1 MKLRLLLARPEVKR
15 LVSCLVG
22 VALIELMTGP
32 SGSSTS
38 PTAGISGSYAERF
51 SFFGLFQTVRCVT
64 FLFVALV
71 IFGLWT
77 LWLTWGRRWR
87 GALTS
92 ASVAG
97 AASPVDVGRGRTM
110 LVGFARAIVKFRT
123 MTRLRQVRMVF
134 LLALLAFATV
144 LPHIE
149 TDPFWQAAMV
159 EQIEVFVLLALGLNV
174 VVGFAGLL
182 DLGFVAFYA
191 IGAYTTAW
199 VTGALPTAAPFG
211 IHLNP
216 FFAIPIAI
224 AIVMVAGVVLGAPT
238 LRLRGD
244 YLAIVTLG
252 FGEIIT
258 IFANNLYGI
267 TGGSEGTNQIPHFS
281 IHLGPINYAWGLG
294 PVPYYYLTLVFVVLF
309 IVAFS
314 LLEHSRVGRAWT
326 AIREDEVAAES
337 IGINPLKYKVMAF
350 AIGAASAGF
359 AGVMTAGQT
368 FFVNPSSFVL
378 PVSILILVLVIFGG
392 MGSIAGVVLGAIVIQ
407 GVTLYLIHSA
417 PGWYQS
423 SDQLIYIGA
432 LLVVMMIF
440 RPAGL
445 LPSRRRKREIGM
457 AEAGEG
463 HMDELLTGD
472 TP

>member
-1 MKLRLLLARPEVKR
+1 MMMRFLRMPH
-15 LVSCLVG
+15 VG
-22 VALIELMTGP
+22 RFFSSVAVVAIIAVVTGP
-32 SGSSTS
+32 PGSTAT
-38 PTAGISGSYAERF
+38 PTAGFTGSFTEKT
-51 SFFGLFQTVRCVT
+51 SFFGLFATARYLEFFVFVLL
-64 FLFVALV
+64 LFGA
-71 IFGLWT
+71 WT
-77 LWLTWGRRWR
+77 LWVSRGEQLKAVTSKALGAPRAVAQHKPVKWGLR
-87 GALTS
+87 LLLVV
-92 ASVAG
+92 VA
-97 AASPVDVGRGRTM
+97 
-110 LVGFARAIVKFRT
+110 I
-123 MTRLRQVRMVF
+123 
-134 LLALLAFATV
+134 V
-144 LPHIE
+144 LPHIV

-159 EQIEVFVLLALGLNV
+159 EQLAIFVLLALGLNV

-191 IGAYTTAW
+191 IGAYVTAW
-199 VTGALPTAAPFG
+199 VTGALPTPAPFG
-211 IHLNP
+211 IHLNT
-216 FFAIPIAI
+216 FYAIPIAI
-224 AIVMVAGVVLGAPT
+224 VIVMIAGVLLGTPT

-267 TGGSEGTNQIPHFS
+267 TGGSEGTNAIPHFS
-281 IHLGPINYAWGLG
+281 FHAGFLKYVWGLG
-294 PVPYYYLTLVFVVLF
+294 PVPYYYLTLLFVVIF
-309 IVAFS
+309 ILAFS

-359 AGVMTAGQT
+359 AGVITAGQT
-368 FFVNPSSFVL
+368 VFVSPATFTL
-378 PVSILILVLVIFGG
+378 PVSINILVLVIFGG
-392 MGSIAGVVLGAIVIQ
+392 MGSIAGVVLGALVIQ
-407 GVTLYLIHSA
+407 TFSMYLIHTPPA
-417 PGWYQS
+417 GYQP
-423 SDQLIYIGA
+423 SDLYIYVGA
-432 LLVVMMIF
+432 LLVIMMIF

-445 LPSRRRKREIGM
+445 VPSRRRKREIGM